1 MDGFGNY
8 MCSAGGQR
16 VLLLYMLLFT
26 ESQGG
31 EGWKGPLEKTFLSN
45 LFKQAHQQLVAQD
58 LV

>member
-31 EGWKGPLEKTFLSN
+31 EGWKGPLEKTLSN